1 MATQQLLFDSNK
13 HNIHHSQL
21 IPLCRSVQKSRCCA
35 ALTCLRHRGNGSL
48 ALVCRTVMPIARQAD
63 GLWVYLDSSEPEQRM
78 PLKQLQQQHGHE
90 VVGALLITAVQ
101 PKDDSCNVASRLP
114 GRPPAAASTSI
125 RSVQVCQCLYSL
137 ACAFSSQHSF
147 ARCARH
153 STLSAD
159 LLWVPARL

>member
-1 MATQQLLFDSNK
+1 MTEQLDVSRQVIVSCLEHALETSVFIADAN
-13 HNIHHSQL
+13 
-21 IPLCRSVQKSRCCA
+21 PLLPVSCA
-35 ALTCLRHRGNGSL
+35 AAGNGSL

-114 GRPPAAASTSI
+114 GRPTAAASTSI
-125 RSVQVCQCLYSL
+125 RSVQV
-137 ACAFSSQHSF
+137 QH
-147 ARCARH
+147 
-153 STLSAD
+153 T
-159 LLWVPARL
+159 